1 MRGQPLF
8 CRQFQQAEL
17 PPQVLHH
24 SSPAGTVISRSND
37 VMRHAEARIKRVEL
51 ETVLSMGCD
60 IRVASAVL
68 EIGDGWVMHDRIE
81 SERFDGP
88 KKTPAD
94 IVIIAA
100 GYHAVHLEPQTDIP
114 VVRLAEMDSG
124 NILESTY
131 AGAVFGLTLGVP
143 KERIPLESEIKRT

>member
-1 MRGQPLF
+1 
-8 CRQFQQAEL
+8 
-17 PPQVLHH
+17 
-24 SSPAGTVISRSND
+24 
-37 VMRHAEARIKRVEL
+37 MRHAEARIKRVEL